1 MRNYYKSH
9 KLLLLS
15 VAFTAASLM
24 GEAKVE
30 AQTTDTA
37 DNSEGSVI
45 TGVDN
50 LAGSDPASLKVT
62 DEKQYTNNDP
72 DHVFFLYNVG
82 LKKFVGNG
90 GFYGTA
96 ASMSTTP
103 KYFFIYDNS
112 VTDKGNGTCYN
123 IRSKQRRATTSSVD
137 PSESTDYLKYYNND
151 AYQYDKQV
159 NYGNGL
165 YLDRK
170 FNEEYVYNWKN
181 ILYYKSSPSGGWYF
195 EPYTENGKTLGYTLV
210 IKNVYDNRKST
221 TTEEKMFCGWDPATD
236 QNYIKGGTTCG
247 AYTKTQLEGFGTSF
261 VKKHCIWKLI
271 SLKDYQDLYKQSPAN
286 LDAPID
292 ASFLL
297 HDPGFMVNNSVYS
310 KEWKT
315 TTGTSIRLGL
325 DKFYITTTDPGD
337 NPIYTT
343 PWKQYNKR
351 IGRYQFDYGRYS
363 CAKIIGQNG
372 QLYQTV
378 AVTKNGWFA
387 FGCNGVSNTG
397 AKLFAYIQKGKD
409 DGTGIV
415 NGKVEKELDRYTYTG
430 IDGDVMLAAGK
441 DFLANNTHTKQV
453 MIYVTGASDSNP
465 VYVRFGITTGNGG
478 TSSAKPNTMKD
489 EAATTDGET
498 IVDDFKMYY
507 AGESST
513 PDLVLDEDNENMT
526 YLTETSDAYTNATLH
541 LRRAF
546 TANKWNTIILP
557 VSLSKSQLTS
567 AFGTDMMLAKLYQ
580 LTDNSIQFLTVDGD
594 DDKGIM
600 LQAYTPY
607 IIKPSNDGPGTTQEY
622 STTLNTTSGTWKG
635 TYQGTSSE
643 SGTTVKVPA
652 NHYTIERVSFNRDA
666 VANNVS
672 TTTWET
678 STNQSVSLSG
688 DKLTCKGTMGRT
700 YTETT
705 SGTTTTRSFI
715 SGRDDLSG
723 DYFFKNGAIY
733 RVPSNKTYGLK
744 AFRCW
749 FELGKNASAKAVTV
763 FIDNVADTSTGID
776 DITTDPQ
783 ETSGRTVKGVYN
795 LQGERLRDGSSTQ
808 GLPSG
813 LYIVNG
819 KITMIR

>member
-1 MRNYYKSH
+1 MRNYYTSH

-15 VAFTAASLM
+15 VAFIAASLM
-24 GEAKVE
+24 GGAKVE
-30 AQTTDTA
+30 AQTTGTT
-37 DNSEGSVI
+37 DNSDGSVI
-45 TGVDN
+45 SGVDK
-50 LAGSDPASLKVT
+50 LAGSDPATLKVT
-62 DEKQYTNNDP
+62 EETLYTNNDP
-72 DHVFFLYNVG
+72 AHVFFLYNVG

-96 ASMSTTP
+96 AGMVTTP

-112 VTDKGNGTCYN
+112 TVDAGNCYN
-123 IRSKQRRATTSSVD
+123 IRCKQRTATTT
-137 PSESTDYLKYYNND
+137 SEEPTKTHDYLKYYNHDNVQSS
-151 AYQYDKQV
+151 AKPEL
-159 NYGNGL
+159 GNGF
-165 YLDRK
+165 YLDRTY
-170 FNEEYVYNWKN
+170 NEVYTYSNNKTA
-181 ILYYKSSPSGGWYF
+181 PTGGWYF
-195 EPYTENGKTLGYTLV
+195 ESATTSDGQKGYHLVLKDAYLDKTSKETSNIYLVGREYDSAHPNNPTCYDLDENSYSYYVTVTG
-210 IKNVYDNRKST
+210 R
-221 TTEEKMFCGWDPATD
+221 TD
-236 QNYIKGGTTCG
+236 IQNN
-247 AYTKTQLEGFGTSF
+247 S
-261 VKKHCIWKLI
+261 VWRLI
-271 SLKDYQDLYKQSPAN
+271 SLNEYQTLYSQSPAN

-297 HDPGFMVNNSVYS
+297 KDPGFMFNNSSYS

-315 TTGTSIRLGL
+315 TNGTSIKLGL
-325 DKFYITTTDPGD
+325 DKLYITTTDPG
-337 NPIYTT
+337 TT
-343 PWKQYNKR
+343 PSYTFTTTSGYTKET
-351 IGRYQFDYGRYS
+351 YQFYHGRYS

-378 AVTKNGWFA
+378 AVNKNGWFA

-397 AKLFAYIQKGKD
+397 AKLFAYIQNSSE
-409 DGTGIV
+409 DGTAKD
-415 NGKVEKELDRYTYTG
+415 NTTVEKPIDNFTYG
-430 IDGDVMLAAGK
+430 GSDDMLAAGK
-441 DFLANNTHTKQV
+441 DFLANNTHPVQV
-453 MIYVTGASDSNP
+453 MIYVTGATDDKP
-465 VYVRFGITTGNGG
+465 VYVRFGITTGDGG
-478 TSSAKPNTMKD
+478 ASSAKPNVTKA
-489 EAATTDGET
+489 EAVTTTGET

-507 AGESST
+507 AGESKT
-513 PDLVLDEDNENMT
+513 PDLVLDEDNEDMT
-526 YLTETSDAYTNATLH
+526 YLTETSDVYTNATLH

-594 DDKGIM
+594 DDNGIM

-607 IIKPSNDGPGTTQEY
+607 IIKPSNDGPGTTQKY
-622 STTLNTTSGTWKG
+622 SATLNTTSGVWTG
-635 TYQGTSSE
+635 DYQGTSST
-643 SGTTVKVPA
+643 SGTTVTVPE
-652 NHYTIERVSFNRDA
+652 NHYTIERVSFDRSA

-678 STNQSVSLSG
+678 STNPSVSLSG
-688 DKLTCKGTMGRT
+688 NKLTCKGTMGRT

-705 SGTTTTRSFI
+705 DNGKTTRSI
-715 SGRDDLSG
+715 IERRDPLSG

-733 RVPSNKTYGLK
+733 QVPNGKTYGLK

-749 FELGKNASAKAVTV
+749 FELGDNTSAKAVTV

>member
-50 LAGSDPASLKVT
+50 LAGSDPSSLKVT

-123 IRSKQRRATTSSVD
+123 IRSKQRRATTTSVD

-151 AYQYDKQV
+151 AYQYDKKV

-181 ILYYKSSPSGGWYF
+181 YLSYKYSPSGGWYF

-210 IKNVYDNRKST
+210 IKNVYDNREST

-343 PWKQYNKR
+343 PWKQYDKR
-351 IGRYQFDYGRYS
+351 KGRYQFDYGRYS

-441 DFLANNTHTKQV
+441 DFLANNTHTNQV

-478 TSSAKPNTMKD
+478 TSSAKPNSMKA

-513 PDLVLDEDNENMT
+513 PDLVLDEDNEDMT

-567 AFGTDMMLAKLYQ
+567 TFGTDMMLAKLYQ
-580 LTDNSIQFLTVDGD
+580 LTDNSIQFLTVDDNDANGY
-594 DDKGIM
+594 M

-622 STTLNTTSGTWKG
+622 STTLNTTAGAWTG
-635 TYQGTSSE
+635 TYQGTSST
-643 SGTTVKVPA
+643 SGTTVTVPA
-652 NHYTIERVSFNRDA
+652 NHYTIERVSFDRSA
-666 VANNVS
+666 VASNVS

-688 DKLTCKGTMGRT
+688 SKLTCKGTMGRT

-705 SGTTTTRSFI
+705 SGTKTTRSII
-715 SGRDDLSG
+715 SGRDKLSG

-733 RVPSNKTYGLK
+733 RVPSNNTYGLK

-749 FELGKNASAKAVTV
+749 FDLGDKASAKAVTV

>member
-1 MRNYYKSH
+1 MRNYYTSH

-24 GEAKVE
+24 GGVKVE
-30 AQTTDTA
+30 AQTTSTA

-72 DHVFFLYNVG
+72 AHVFFLYNVG

-96 ASMSTTP
+96 AGMVTTP

-112 VTDKGNGTCYN
+112 TVDPGNCYN
-123 IRSKQRRATTSSVD
+123 IRCKQRTATTTSED
-137 PSESTDYLKYYNND
+137 PKLSHDYLKYYNND
-151 AYQYDKQV
+151 KVQSSAKP
-159 NYGNGL
+159 NLGNGF
-165 YLDRK
+165 YLDRTY
-170 FNEEYVYNWKN
+170 NEVYTYSNN
-181 ILYYKSSPSGGWYF
+181 QSAPTGGWYF
-195 EPYTENGKTLGYTLV
+195 VSATTSDGQAGYQLVLKNAYLDKTGNEKYNIYLVGREYDSAHPNDPTCYDVDEKSYTGYVTWLHRTD
-210 IKNVYDNRKST
+210 IQDNSVWR
-221 TTEEKMFCGWDPATD
+221 
-236 QNYIKGGTTCG
+236 
-247 AYTKTQLEGFGTSF
+247 
-261 VKKHCIWKLI
+261 LI
-271 SLKDYQDLYKQSPAN
+271 SLKDYQKLYSQSPAN
-286 LDAPID
+286 LDTPID

-297 HDPGFMVNNSVYS
+297 KDPGFMFNNSTYS

-315 TTGTSIRLGL
+315 TTGTSIKLGL
-325 DKFYITTTDPGD
+325 DRLYITTTDPG
-337 NPIYTT
+337 TT
-343 PWKQYNKR
+343 PTYTFTKTSGYTKET
-351 IGRYQFDYGRYS
+351 YQFYNGRYS
-363 CAKIIGQNG
+363 CAKITGQNG

-387 FGCNGVSNTG
+387 FACNGVSNTG

-409 DGTGIV
+409 DGTAKA
-415 NGKVEKELDRYTYTG
+415 NTTVEKDIDNYTYSDTN
-430 IDGDVMLAAGK
+430 DDMLAAGK
-441 DFLANNTHTKQV
+441 DFLANNTHTNQV
-453 MIYVTGASDSNP
+453 MIYVTGATDDSP

-478 TSSAKPNTMKD
+478 TSSTKPNAMKA

-498 IVDDFKMYY
+498 IVDDFKMFY

-513 PDLVLDEDNENMT
+513 PDLVLDEDNEDMT
-526 YLTETSDAYTNATLH
+526 YLTETSDTYTNATLH

-594 DDKGIM
+594 DDNGYM

-622 STTLNTTSGTWKG
+622 STTLNTKSGAWTG
-635 TYQGTSSE
+635 TYQGASSE
-643 SGTTVKVPA
+643 NGTTVTVPA
-652 NHYTIERVSFNRDA
+652 NHYTIERVSFDRDA

-688 DKLTCKGTMGRT
+688 NKLTCKGSMGRT

-705 SGTTTTRSFI
+705 SGTKTSRSII

-733 RVPSNKTYGLK
+733 QVPSGMTYGLK

-749 FELGKNASAKAVTV
+749 FELGNNASAKAVTV
-763 FIDNVADTSTGID
+763 FIDNVADTSTGIS

-783 ETSGRTVKGVYN
+783 EASGRTVKGVYN

>member
-15 VAFTAASLM
+15 AAFTAASLM
-24 GEAKVE
+24 GGVKVE
-30 AQTTDTA
+30 AQNTGTTD
-37 DNSEGSVI
+37 NSDGSLI
-45 TGVDN
+45 TGVDK
-50 LAGSDPASLKVT
+50 LAGSDPANLKVT
-62 DEKQYTNNDP
+62 DEIQYTDNDP
-72 DHVFFLYNVG
+72 AHVFFLYNVG

-96 ASMSTTP
+96 AGIVTTP

-112 VTDKGNGTCYN
+112 TVDPGNCYN
-123 IRSKQRRATTSSVD
+123 IRCKQRTATTTSEDPTSSH
-137 PSESTDYLKYYNND
+137 DYLKYYNND
-151 AYQYDKQV
+151 KVESKDGP
-159 NYGNGL
+159 NLGNGF
-165 YLDRK
+165 YLDRTY
-170 FNEEYVYNWKN
+170 NEVYTYSNN
-181 ILYYKSSPSGGWYF
+181 QTAPTGGWYF
-195 EPYTENGKTLGYTLV
+195 VSATTSDGQAGYHLVLKDAYLEKTATQPFNIYLVGREYNSADPDKYPTCYDLDENSYNTYINDLG
-210 IKNVYDNRKST
+210 R
-221 TTEEKMFCGWDPATD
+221 TD
-236 QNYIKGGTTCG
+236 IQNN
-247 AYTKTQLEGFGTSF
+247 S
-261 VKKHCIWKLI
+261 VWRLI
-271 SLKDYQDLYKQSPAN
+271 SLADYQKLYSQSPAN
-286 LDAPID
+286 LDTPID

-297 HDPGFMVNNSVYS
+297 KDPGFMFNNSTYL

-315 TTGTSIRLGL
+315 TTGTSIKLGL
-325 DKFYITTTDPGD
+325 DRLYITTTDPG
-337 NPIYTT
+337 TT
-343 PWKQYNKR
+343 PSYKFTTTNGFTQET
-351 IGRYQFDYGRYS
+351 YQFYNGRYS
-363 CAKIIGQNG
+363 CAKITGQNG

-409 DGTGIV
+409 DGTAKA
-415 NGKVEKELDRYTYTG
+415 NTTVERDIDNYTYSSTS
-430 IDGDVMLAAGK
+430 DDMLAAGK
-441 DFLANNTHTKQV
+441 DFLANNAHTKQV
-453 MIYVTGASDSNP
+453 MIYVTGATDDSP

-478 TSSAKPNTMKD
+478 TSSAKPSSMKA

-498 IVDDFKMYY
+498 IVDDFKMFY

-567 AFGTDMMLAKLYQ
+567 TFGTDMMLAKLYQ
-580 LTDNSIQFLTVDGD
+580 LTDNSIQFLTVDDNDANGY
-594 DDKGIM
+594 M

-622 STTLNTTSGTWKG
+622 STTLNTTLGTWKG
-635 TYQGTSSE
+635 TYQGASSE
-643 SGTTVKVPA
+643 NGTTITVPA
-652 NHYTIERVSFNRDA
+652 NHYTIERVSFDRSA
-666 VANNVS
+666 VTSNVS

-688 DKLTCKGTMGRT
+688 NKLTCKGTMGRT
-700 YTETT
+700 YTETN
-705 SGTTTTRSFI
+705 SGTTTTRSII

-723 DYFFKNGAIY
+723 DYIFKNGAIY
-733 RVPSNKTYGLK
+733 KVPSGRTYGLK

-749 FELGKNASAKAVTV
+749 FDLGDKTSAKAVTV

-776 DITTDPQ
+776 NITTDPQ

-795 LQGERLRDGSSTQ
+795 LQGQRLRDGSSTQ